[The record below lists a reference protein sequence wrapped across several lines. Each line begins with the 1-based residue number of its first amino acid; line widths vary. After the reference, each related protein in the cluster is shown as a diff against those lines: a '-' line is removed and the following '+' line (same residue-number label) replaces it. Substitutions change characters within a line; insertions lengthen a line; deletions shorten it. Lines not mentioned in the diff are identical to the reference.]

1 METRLAEIFS
11 QENKG
16 IKIGVIPGH
25 FATNHSHVNYY
36 VDLTSI
42 KTSHKMA
49 KAAAEE
55 LAKRY
60 LYTTP
65 IDTIICLEGTKTIGA
80 FLADALAR
88 HGSINGGKDI
98 WVLTPELNANNQMI
112 FRDNT
117 QKMVW
122 GKSILLLMSSVST
135 GKTINRSI
143 DCLRYYNGRLAGIS
157 ALFSA
162 IRESNGLTVNTIF
175 TKGDIPGYKSMLS
188 TDCEMCKNKQKID
201 AIVNSYGYSR
211 I

>member
-1 METRLAEIFS
+1 
-11 QENKG
+11 
-16 IKIGVIPGH
+16 
-25 FATNHSHVNYY
+25 
-36 VDLTSI
+36 
-42 KTSHKMA
+42 
-49 KAAAEE
+49 
-55 LAKRY
+55 
-60 LYTTP
+60 
-65 IDTIICLEGTKTIGA
+65 
-80 FLADALAR
+80 
-88 HGSINGGKDI
+88 
-98 WVLTPELNANNQMI
+98 
-112 FRDNT
+112 
-117 QKMVW
+117 MVW